1 VTITLGASCLV
12 DFLGTVLQID
22 ALAFSGL
29 LLYLFQAP
37 GWAFWTGILL
47 LRGDAP
53 FAPIK
58 TQEEK
63 R

>member
-1 VTITLGASCLV
+1 VRLSIYAGLFISAIV
-12 DFLGTVLQID
+12 V
-22 ALAFSGL
+22 ALE
-29 LLYLFQAP
+29 P
-37 GWAFWTGILL
+37 AFWTGILL